1 MCKLSLIKQETEW
14 NEWFWYNVQFKKNI
28 YTPPPLSR
36 MEGTSAL
43 DPQPLWNFHEPITT
57 ICYKWS
63 REKSNE
69 LAVNKRSSMETIK
82 IL

>member
-1 MCKLSLIKQETEW
+1 
-14 NEWFWYNVQFKKNI
+14 
-28 YTPPPLSR
+28 

-57 ICYKWS
+57 IFHDLS
-63 REKSNE
+63 REKSIQPTI
-69 LAVNKRSSMETIK
+69 NKRSSMKTIR

>member
-1 MCKLSLIKQETEW
+1 MNDFDIMCSS
-14 NEWFWYNVQFKKNI
+14 KK
-28 YTPPPLSR
+28 YLYPPPPPSR

-57 ICYKWS
+57 IYYKWS

>member
-1 MCKLSLIKQETEW
+1 MNDFDIMCSS
-14 NEWFWYNVQFKKNI
+14 KK
-28 YTPPPLSR
+28 YLYPPLPSP
-36 MEGTSAL
+36 MESTSAL

-57 ICYKWS
+57 IYHRWS

-69 LAVNKRSSMETIK
+69 LTVNKRSLMETIK

>member
-1 MCKLSLIKQETEW
+1 MNDFDIMCSSEKYL
-14 NEWFWYNVQFKKNI
+14 Y
-28 YTPPPLSR
+28 PPP

-57 ICYKWS
+57 IYHRWS

-69 LAVNKRSSMETIK
+69 LTVNKRSSMETIK